1 MNDKKLERAAKVISA
16 LLFVAAV
23 TMFILTFVVQLDY
36 LELEPEAES
45 ANIEVNIEEGAV
57 QNASVS
63 LSDAVESKNDISED
77 TDEAVEVATLQTIV
91 KPSEMVKKTVE
102 EPVIETIEAV
112 VEVVEEPVV
121 DPEELELMAKVIYQE
136 AGSDAC
142 CDNCR
147 RMVADVVLNR
157 VADDRFPNTIYDVLM
172 QERQYGRYHWTGVIW
187 PERASYESEA
197 AAVERAYRIAEEV
210 LSGTGHSDLYG
221 QGYIWQAEF
230 IQGTDIVSCDCGG
243 SWIYF
248 GK

>member
-1 MNDKKLERAAKVISA
+1 MMNDRKSERAAKVISA

-45 ANIEVNIEEGAV
+45 ANIEVNIEEEAV

-77 TDEAVEVATLQTIV
+77 TDESVEVATLQTIV
-91 KPSEMVKKTVE
+91 KPSERVKKTVE
-102 EPVIETIEAV
+102 EPVIETIEEVVGV

-136 AGSDAC
+136 AGGDAC
-142 CDNCR
+142 SDEAR
-147 RMVADVVLNR
+147 RMVGEVVLNR
-157 VADDRFPNTIYDVLM
+157 VASEYFPDTLEEVLL
-172 QERQYGRYHWTGVIW
+172 QERQYGRYHWTGIIW

-197 AAVERAYRIAEEV
+197 HAVERARQIATDLLTGKLERLLPEDV
-210 LSGTGHSDLYG
+210 LF
-221 QGYIWQAEF
+221 QAEF
-230 IQGTDIVSCDCGG
+230 PQNVEIVAFIDG
-243 SWIYF
+243 IYF
-248 GK
+248 CR